1 MIDLDRLPYI
11 SNYKWLL
18 YRFIMCIIR
27 IISLAVIQSL
37 QGKRYYF
44 YEYYYFVVSFNRKCL
59 KKCEKSSLRNFFGL
73 IGRSDMLFLE
83 RMLNLDRNKKFWKR
97 WIVFVV
103 NPWNWKA
110 YAWNTYVYFLNN
122 EMAEWYICNLCEQTG
137 TSWQLVANFS
147 TVIGVSG
154 V

>member
-103 NPWNWKA
+103 NPWIEKRTHEIHTYISWTTKWQNG
-110 YAWNTYVYFLNN
+110 TYVTCVNKL
-122 EMAEWYICNLCEQTG
+122 EQVG
-137 TSWQLVANFS
+137 N
-147 TVIGVSG
+147 
-154 V
+154 